1 MNNDYSDIFDVNKVT
16 VIKNF
21 LSKEECQSLNNWTL
35 TNKDMEWFR
44 KGKGADNRTTTRY
57 SNSIEFSYPNII
69 TEKFNQFRKDF
80 NVVDFKLIEQG
91 RDGIINA
98 ISYEGSELELH
109 TDPSYGNYQSFHI
122 TVQTSKSEKGGDL
135 IADGIIYNVDE
146 GDAICFFASAVKHC
160 TNLTEGNKPRIVW
173 VLGLQYPTKKNKII

>member
-1 MNNDYSDIFDVNKVT
+1 MKSEYSNIFNVNEVT

-21 LSKEECQSLNNWTL
+21 LTKEECQFLNEWTL
-35 TNKDMEWFR
+35 TNMDTEWFR
-44 KGKGADNRTTTRY
+44 KGKGADNRRTTRY
-57 SNSIEFSYPNII
+57 SNSIEFSYPNIV

-80 NVVDFKLIEQG
+80 NVEDLKLIEQG

-109 TDPSYGNYQSFHI
+109 TDPSYGEYQSFHI
-122 TVQTSKSEKGGDL
+122 TVQTSKAEFGGDL
-135 IADGIIYNVDE
+135 IADGVVYNVNE
-146 GDAICFFASAVKHC
+146 GDAVCFFASAVKHS

-173 VLGLQYPTKKNKII
+173 IMGLQYPTKKRNLL